1 MYEMNLPE
9 NYRKGDFESKLQMV
23 EEEIKDMK
31 LLLMGS
37 SLSKLW
43 QKFNIELGALQDQ
56 RRMMIRWLGPE
67 ELKAKIKF
75 AAPGVRPLNLKEVIP
90 DL

>member
-1 MYEMNLPE
+1 MYELQLPE
-9 NYRKGDFESKLQMV
+9 SYRKGDFERKLKQI
-23 EEEIKDMK
+23 EGEIMDMK
-31 LLLMGS
+31 LLLAGS

-43 QKFNIELGALQDQ
+43 QEFQIKLGRLQDE

-67 ELKAKIKF
+67 ELKAKIIF